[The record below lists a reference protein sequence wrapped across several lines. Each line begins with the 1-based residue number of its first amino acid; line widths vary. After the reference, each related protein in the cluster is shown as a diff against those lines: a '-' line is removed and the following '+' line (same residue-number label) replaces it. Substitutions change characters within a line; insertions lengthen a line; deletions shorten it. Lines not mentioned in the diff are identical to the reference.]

1 MCTFADVKAE
11 DKLQLA
17 LIRIAQLEDELKAQ
31 TSRPD
36 WTAREKELNDRHAR
50 ELYDQKMF
58 FKEMMDEQKESH
70 RIEMD
75 NLRKALREEN
85 DRAIQRI
92 EESHKREIESLKS
105 QQAASADLQRREI
118 SHLNKGMAELKQQL
132 KDAQLSEDEKGALA
146 RWWQRR
152 NFRRSTEQQQLL
164 NGRNPRSRQ
173 EEKEHMCDGSDD
185 DIANSD
191 GTASPTGAGLAEER
205 EQTPSPKKKEEKKDN
220 PRTDYSKN
228 KPYTASPQYIK
239 LGDYYTLPLGGRFVN
254 RAGRPDI
261 WYYRVLKRIPEHF
274 EEIFYEV
281 AHVALPNGE
290 RVKTKEYD
298 EQIIPGVCFDLDLI
312 VFVLTE
318 HFCYNTP
325 FKGIIRK
332 LNNLGLSMNDKT
344 LGDNVHRII
353 GHLRKQMSEV
363 WEQEIMK
370 ATYWMLDETPG
381 LVGVTDDE
389 GNKKYVNR
397 YFWGIKAKVKK
408 LCWFI
413 YEHGSRGLKAI
424 KAYLDNF
431 IGFFTSDG
439 YVVYSLYQDLYP
451 DMHRSSCLVHIR
463 RYFVDA
469 LEECR
474 DIAMWFIKRFGWLF
488 ANEHEFAK
496 QGLTGEERRK
506 ARLKRSR
513 KIMDSIKKELEK
525 YERSGYKRLGVKIKQ
540 ALVYAKKEWHA
551 FETVLQNGDVELS
564 NNICEQMMRHIK
576 MNLKNSMNIGSED
589 SALDYAFMFSALES
603 CDINHLAPE
612 TYLRKLILG
621 LHEKKVEKKQLLPCY
636 IGL

>member
-1 MCTFADVKAE
+1 MCTFADVNAE

-36 WTAREKELNDRHAR
+36 WTAREKELNERHAR
-50 ELYDQKMF
+50 ELYDQKIF
-58 FKEMMDEQKESH
+58 FKGMMDEQKESH
-70 RIEMD
+70 RIEME
-75 NLRKALREEN
+75 NLRNALREESE
-85 DRAIQRI
+85 RTIQRI

-105 QQAASADLQRREI
+105 QQASHNELQSREI
-118 SHLNKGMAELKQQL
+118 AYLTKGMAELKQQL
-132 KDAQLSEDEKGALA
+132 KDSQLSEDEKGALA

-152 NFRRSTEQQQLL
+152 NFRRSAEQQQYL
-164 NGRNPRSRQ
+164 NGRNPKNRQ
-173 EEKEHMCDGSDD
+173 EEKEHMCDDSDD
-185 DIANSD
+185 DITNPN
-191 GTASPTGAGLAEER
+191 GTASQTGVGVAEEQ
-205 EQTPSPKKKEEKKDN
+205 EPAPSSKKKDEKKDN
-220 PRTDYSKN
+220 TRTDYSKN
-228 KPYTASPQYIK
+228 KPYTANPQYFK
-239 LGDYYTLPLGGRFVN
+239 LGDYYTLPPGGRFVN
-254 RAGRPDI
+254 REGRPDT
-261 WYYRVLKRIPEHF
+261 WYYRVLRRIPEHF

-281 AHVALPNGE
+281 ALVTLPNGS
-290 RVKTKEYD
+290 RIKTKEYD

-381 LVGVTDDE
+381 LVGVTDDD

-451 DMHRSSCLVHIR
+451 DKHRSSCLVHIR

-474 DIAMWFIKRFGWLF
+474 EIAMWFIERFGWLF

-496 QGLTGEERRK
+496 QGLSGEERRK

-525 YERSGYKRLGVKIKQ
+525 YERSGYKRLGMKIKQ

-603 CDINHLAPE
+603 CDINHLSPE
-612 TYLRKLILG
+612 AYLRKLILG